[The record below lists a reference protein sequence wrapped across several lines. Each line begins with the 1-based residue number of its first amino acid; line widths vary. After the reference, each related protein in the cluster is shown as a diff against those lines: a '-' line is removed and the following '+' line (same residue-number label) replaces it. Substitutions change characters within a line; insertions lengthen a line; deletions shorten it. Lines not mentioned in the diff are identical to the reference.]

1 MNNRTKVIL
10 ATVMMMAFPMSGLAY
25 DGNRPVPK
33 PCPLGAKQASGK
45 HHGQYGHYAIPGK
58 TSNYIRKIL
67 KRADIVGLSDKQRKQ
82 IGDLLVQAEVDTARA
97 RAEAQI
103 AVAEFRNKLR
113 SGNVSDRDVE
123 AYSKRMGELRSDKLN
138 ANLTASVKASRLLS
152 DAQKSKFYAGKK
164 YQGGKK

>member
-25 DGNRPVPK
+25 DGHGPVSK
-33 PCPLGAKQASGK
+33 PCPLGVKQASGK

-67 KRADIVGLSDKQRKQ
+67 KRADTIGLSDRQRKQ

-103 AVAEFRNKLR
+103 AVAEFRSKLR
-113 SGNVSDRDVE
+113 SGNVSDHDVK

-138 ANLTASVKASRLLS
+138 ANLTASVKASRLMS
-152 DAQKSKFYAGKK
+152 DEQKSRFYAGKK
-164 YQGGKK
+164 YQGSKK